1 MLLELE
7 AVSRQFRVGDAVV
20 DALSKVSFSVDEG
33 QYVAIVGPSGSGKTT
48 LLQLIGLLDRPT
60 SGSLRLLGQDV
71 AGLDESERSRIRLH
85 TLGFVF
91 QRFHILHD
99 MTALEN
105 VALPMEAA
113 GVPLDERYERAA
125 ELLATMGMADRLHFR
140 PSQLSGG
147 QRQRVAVARAL
158 ANRPRLVLADEPTG
172 ELHSED
178 RAKVVDLFRQITR
191 EGRTIIVV
199 THDLAVAEHAERRI
213 IIRDGRIQEAA

>member
-7 AVSRQFRVGDAVV
+7 AVSRQFRVGESVV
-20 DALSKVSFSVDEG
+20 DALSDVSFSVDEG
-33 QYVAIVGPSGSGKTT
+33 QYVAIVGPSGSGKST

-60 SGSLRLLGQDV
+60 SGSLRLLGENV
-71 AGLDESERSRIRLH
+71 AALDDGERTRIRLH

-99 MTALEN
+99 LTALEN

-113 GVPLDERYERAA
+113 GVPLDERYEHAA

-178 RAKVVDLFRQITR
+178 RAKVVELFRQITR

-213 IIRDGRIQEAA
+213 VIRDGRIQEAA

>member
-20 DALSKVSFSVDEG
+20 DALSDVTLSVDEG
-33 QYVAIVGPSGSGKTT
+33 QYVAIVGPSGSGKST

-60 SGSLRLLGQDV
+60 SGSLQLLGEDV
-71 AGLDESERSRIRLH
+71 SALDDGERTKIRLH

-99 MTALEN
+99 LTALEN

-125 ELLATMGMADRLHFR
+125 DLLATMGMADRLHFR

-178 RAKVVDLFRQITR
+178 RARVIELFRQITR

-213 IIRDGRIQEAA
+213 VIRDGRIQEAA

>member
-20 DALSKVSFSVDEG
+20 DALSEVSFSVDEG

-71 AGLDESERSRIRLH
+71 AGLAESERSRIRLH